1 MSATALLARKHDSL
15 EHQFARLHPDLGL
28 PSSALRPRQRKPLYT
43 TLTPQK
49 REARALRKSR
59 LAYVDAAF
67 EAYRECIA
75 ALPVANVQDLS
86 VANVVLPTL
95 DLDLGDHLLTLWLAM
110 PQAPPPPSPT
120 TTSSTGYPYSD

>member
-28 PSSALRPRQRKPLYT
+28 PSSALRYRQRKPLYT
-43 TLTPQK
+43 KLTPQK
-49 REARALRKSR
+49 RQARALRKSR

-110 PQAPPPPSPT
+110 PPAPPPSPT
-120 TTSSTGYPYSD
+120 TTSSTGYTYSD